1 MSKNSSW
8 LKLSGDRV
16 LVDIGSP
23 AESYWRG
30 LGYIASSDSV
40 LYESAT
46 PVEKPARK
54 TRVKKVAKK

>member
-23 AESYWRG
+23 AERYWRG
-30 LGYIASSDSV
+30 LGYIESSDYV
-40 LYESAT
+40 LYEPAN

-54 TRVKKVAKK
+54 TRMKKVANE